1 VYLPVPQYRYDL
13 PTQHSDAFPASWCW
27 PHLKTRK
34 PTCCF
39 PFSRTHTALQLTP
52 MTKRNNRKRKQP
64 PISAEEQARIS
75 ARSQAKKA
83 EKKRIYEARRARE
96 LAERKSEREVVQA
109 ARVADPLFPVVT
121 FCESMGEMPWSAAS
135 NNWGF
140 EEEFLSIP
148 MPPPNDTLESVN
160 GVPLKKTLR
169 TETWRLQWMKH
180 LSRRVMVTFVKSS
193 Q

>member
-1 VYLPVPQYRYDL
+1 
-13 PTQHSDAFPASWCW
+13 
-27 PHLKTRK
+27 
-34 PTCCF
+34 
-39 PFSRTHTALQLTP
+39 

-96 LAERKSEREVVQA
+96 LAERKSEREAVQA

-160 GVPLKKTLR
+160 GVPLKKNFTYRDLAAAVDEASIKESYGDIR
-169 TETWRLQWMKH
+169 QVESVK
-180 LSRRVMVTFVKSS
+180 LSENSATKLIVEFNAYAFREDGF
-193 Q
+193 QEGGDD